1 MTIHYTLGLPEDQRT
16 QAARLYD
23 EAFGPKLSRAVSDQ
37 GRREALL
44 AASLVNEYAF
54 CALLEGQLVGL
65 AGFQTADGSLTGGI
79 TYRALLEHLGL
90 VRGNWAA
97 LIFSLYERRPLPGR
111 LLMDGIAVREGLR
124 GRGIGTR
131 LLQQLSDY
139 AAQQGYES
147 IRLDVIDINP
157 GARRLYER
165 YGFEAIKT
173 ERFEY
178 LRWLIG
184 FGGATTMEL
193 KLGAKPAQVS
203 GGNEPSSH
211 GPDT

>member
-1 MTIHYTLGLPEDQRT
+1 
-16 QAARLYD
+16 
-23 EAFGPKLSRAVSDQ
+23 
-37 GRREALL
+37 
-44 AASLVNEYAF
+44 
-54 CALLEGQLVGL
+54 
-65 AGFQTADGSLTGGI
+65 
-79 TYRALLEHLGL
+79 L